1 MKKIVLIILSV
12 VLVTLLAGCL
22 SNEQKA
28 DKAVYY
34 TLWSV
39 LTLKDPARPLST
51 RIVKITYEHTNQNEP
66 GAKKPYYMIKGYV
79 TVRRTAL
86 KDFNFRGQVVP
97 KGSSHDYQYYYEAKV
112 VTGIHNTLV
121 IVSSG
126 LMIKKL
132 DD

>member
-1 MKKIVLIILSV
+1 MKKIVLIIFSV
-12 VLVTLLAGCL
+12 VLIALLAGCV

-51 RIVKITYEHTNQNEP
+51 SIVKITYEHTNQNEP

-79 TVRRTAL
+79 TVKMTAL

-97 KGSSHDYQYYYEAKV
+97 KGSSQDYQYSYEAKV
-112 VTGIHNTLV
+112 VTGVEHKLV
-121 IVSSG
+121 ILPTG
-126 LMIKKL
+126 LVIKK
-132 DD
+132 